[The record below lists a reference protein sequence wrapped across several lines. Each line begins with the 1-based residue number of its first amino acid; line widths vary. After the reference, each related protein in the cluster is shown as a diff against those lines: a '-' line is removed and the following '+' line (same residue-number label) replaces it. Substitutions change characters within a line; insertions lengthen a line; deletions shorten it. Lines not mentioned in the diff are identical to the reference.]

1 MLTFAESVLRD
12 LDRTIRDTE
21 TMVLGGGVSD
31 MERYRFLMGRL
42 EGLRLAVDVVK
53 ERLKGHTDDEF

>member
-12 LDRTIRDTE
+12 LDRTMRDTE

>member
-1 MLTFAESVLRD
+1 VLRD

>member
-21 TMVLGGGVSD
+21 TMVLSGGVTD

-53 ERLKGHTDDEF
+53 QRLKSHTDDEF

>member
-1 MLTFAESVLRD
+1 MLMFAESVLRD

-21 TMVLGGGVSD
+21 TVILGGGVSD
-31 MERYRFLMGRL
+31 MERYRALMGRL

-53 ERLKGHTDDEF
+53 ERLKAHTDDEF